1 MTKNQARS
9 IAITA
14 LSDLTSEAERQ
25 MRREWNAKG
34 GRISKR
40 GKDLG
45 KRKPKH
51 NIIHNCTIDGCNN
64 KHHAK
69 KLCNKHYLRVRR
81 AK

>member
-14 LSDLTSEAERQ
+14 LSDMTSEAERQ

-34 GRISKR
+34 GRTSKR

-51 NIIHNCTIDGCNN
+51 NIIHNCTIDGCNGM
-64 KHHAK
+64 HHARG
-69 KLCNKHYLRVRR
+69 LCNKHYLRVRR
-81 AK
+81 AT